1 MRTDRTKPTSN
12 KLGSPKKYKCDIK
25 TITISLPVDS
35 IPAIKKFI
43 EVEKLKYIIK
53 K

>member
-12 KLGSPKKYKCDIK
+12 KLGSPKKYNCDIK
-25 TITISLPVDS
+25 TITISIPVL
-35 IPAIKKFI
+35 AIDNIRKFI